1 MHSQHQRKRL
11 QALIL
16 KIDLKKSYDSISW
29 DYLKLVLLQC
39 GFGLHTTKWIMG
51 CVSST
56 TFAVLIN
63 GESSDFFISG
73 RGLRQGCLLSPLL
86 FTLVMEGLSLAF
98 KNKQREGLL
107 TGINVSR
114 VVRILHL
121 LFADDLLILN
131 KASLSEWQVIKDLL
145 TIFCSASGLQINNQ
159 KSSFYQFGVHQSAL
173 DSIKL
178 TFNFS
183 INNMTT
189 GFKYLGY
196 ILKADT
202 YRAEDWNWMLLK
214 YENKINHWCNQW
226 LSMGGRLVLAKAVL
240 ES

>member
-1 MHSQHQRKRL
+1 
-11 QALIL
+11 
-16 KIDLKKSYDSISW
+16 
-29 DYLKLVLLQC
+29 
-39 GFGLHTTKWIMG
+39 
-51 CVSST
+51 
-56 TFAVLIN
+56 
-63 GESSDFFISG
+63 
-73 RGLRQGCLLSPLL
+73 
-86 FTLVMEGLSLAF
+86 MEGLSLAF

-240 ES
+240 ESQSVYWMALANIPASILHRIRQIVFNFLWNGKKRKKGFHLCSWHLIARPKRFGGWGLRNLFSFS